1 MSLCLQLSELT
12 MTSPYLSYQV
22 LLFATRV
29 STCPFRHASSSCCS
43 LPDHSN
49 TNNAAEPCQLAV
61 SFPFYKLLP
70 YLSCRPAYLQ
80 LGELRQVF
88 SKVPFA
94 ALTATATPK
103 VMANIQ
109 QVLGLQHPVVLKA
122 SFNRANITYEVRF
135 KELLPGG
142 ASDDSVLAVS

>member
-1 MSLCLQLSELT
+1 M
-12 MTSPYLSYQV
+12 
-22 LLFATRV
+22 
-29 STCPFRHASSSCCS
+29 
-43 LPDHSN
+43 PDHSN
-49 TNNAAEPCQLAV
+49 TYKATKSRQLAV
-61 SFPFYKLLP
+61 CYPAFKLLP

-94 ALTATATPK
+94 ALTATATPE
-103 VMANIQ
+103 VMTNIQ
-109 QVLGLQHPVVLKA
+109 QVLGLQQPVVLKG

-142 ASDDSVLAVS
+142 AGDDSVLAVS